1 MYRRTTD
8 LEYVEQTPEG
18 RFLTGAL
25 EDVPASFVQEV
36 CDVCEEPGDA
46 VDALGI
52 FRDPEQPGSQ
62 ATAHESCADAEGWV
76 LA

>member
-8 LEYVEQTPEG
+8 LEYCELTPEG

-25 EDVPASFVQEV
+25 EEVPPNFVEEA
-36 CDVCEEPGDA
+36 CDRCEEPGTD
-46 VDALGI
+46 VDPLGI
-52 FRDPEQPGSQ
+52 FRDPAQPGSQ
-62 ATAHESCADAEGWV
+62 STAHALCAEDEGWV

>member
-8 LEYVEQTPEG
+8 YEYVELTPEG

-25 EDVPASFVQEV
+25 EEVPARFVQEA
-36 CDVCEEPGDA
+36 CDVCEEPGSSIDP
-46 VDALGI
+46 LGI
-52 FRDPEQPGSQ
+52 FRDPAQPGSQ
-62 ATAHESCADAEGWV
+62 ATAHDLCASGEGWV